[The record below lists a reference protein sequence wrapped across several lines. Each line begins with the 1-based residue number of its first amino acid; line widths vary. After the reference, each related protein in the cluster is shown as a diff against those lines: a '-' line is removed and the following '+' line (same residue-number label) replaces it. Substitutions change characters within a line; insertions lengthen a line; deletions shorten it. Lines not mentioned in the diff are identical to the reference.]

1 MVRRTRLRTMTVAL
15 PFGYEYGDGAAAQ
28 ITRQIESISS
38 HPAVNRILILHQNP
52 QDRSLIAAS
61 SEVLRKVRFIEI
73 DAWLSGQ
80 SMQQVLDA
88 CDSDALLLMLNSSEV
103 AFEPRS
109 LEQFLASIEHGDAGL
124 VYSDFRQIRGSE
136 VMEYPTIDYQLGSI
150 RDSFDFGHL
159 VVISRGAAEQALTK
173 YGPLDPAFK
182 WGGLYDLR
190 LKISTDLPIVRIP
203 EALYVKKAAAIR
215 SAKTGQENGGQNICQ
230 VDTTDMDYQIEA
242 EQILTAHLKRIG
254 AYLEQGFSP
263 LPPPALDSPVTA
275 SVIIPVYNREATI
288 VGAIESALNQ
298 ITSFSYNIIV
308 VDDTSTDRTTQLVR
322 QIADK
327 HRKVIHKI
335 PQRRDLGIGGLWNE
349 AIYSPECGLY
359 AVQLDS
365 DDVYSHSRALETM
378 VGAFRRPPGNSVAG
392 ACDTPRYAMVV
403 GSYTY
408 VDFDLKEIP
417 QGLAQHRELSLENGR
432 NNVLRLDGPGAPRAY
447 YLPVLRRIGFPNVSY
462 GEDYAV
468 ILRISREY
476 QIGRVF
482 DSVCLVRQ
490 WEGNTSRSLPLGNI
504 KSTSLKDIVP
514 ASLGNQQEFILRMRP
529 ILMPLVAATRNRY
542 NAYKD
547 YLRTVEIQARMNR
560 H

>member
-1 MVRRTRLRTMTVAL
+1 MTVVL

-28 ITRQIESISS
+28 ITRQIESITS
-38 HPAVNRILILHQNP
+38 HPEVNRILILHRNLR
-52 QDRSLIAAS
+52 DRLLIAAS
-61 SEVLRKVRFIEI
+61 SEILRKVRFIEI
-73 DAWLSGQ
+73 DTWLSGRA
-80 SMQQVLDA
+80 MQKILDA
-88 CDSDALLLMLNSSEV
+88 CDSDALLLMLDSHEI

-109 LEQFLASIEHGDAGL
+109 LEQFLAAIEHADAGL
-124 VYSDFRQIRGSE
+124 VYSDFRQVRGSE
-136 VMEYPTIDYQLGSI
+136 AMEYPTIDYQLGSL

-159 VVISRGAAEQALTK
+159 VVISKGAAEQALKK
-173 YGPLDPAFK
+173 YGPIDPAFK

-190 LKISTDLPIVRIP
+190 LKISTDLPILRIP

-215 SAKTGQENGGQNICQ
+215 SAQAGQETGDQKICQ
-230 VDTTDMDYQIEA
+230 VDTTDSYYQIEA
-242 EQILTAHLKRIG
+242 EHILTAHLKRIG
-254 AYLEQGFSP
+254 AYLEENFSP
-263 LPPPALDSPVTA
+263 LPPPVLDCPVTA

-308 VDDTSTDRTTQLVR
+308 VDDSSTDRTTQLIR

-327 HRKVIHKI
+327 HRKVIHKT
-335 PQRRDLGIGGLWNE
+335 PRRRDLGIGGLWNE

-378 VGAFRRPPGNSVAG
+378 VGAFRKPTGNSGAA

-408 VDFDLKEIP
+408 VDFNLKEIP

-432 NNVLRLDGPGAPRAY
+432 NNILRLDGPGAPRAY

-504 KSTSLKDIVP
+504 KSTSLKEIVP

-529 ILMPLVAATRNRY
+529 ILMPLIAATRNRY